1 MKKLLLLL
9 IAMVMCATA
18 YSDVTPPAGYFH
30 MPINGALSMV
40 KRSFNKYPSAKYF
53 SLNSTSSD
61 ENNVSASWAFFV
73 DPTPE
78 RGWEHT
84 CYVVNFPKFLKTGTN
99 PLEIA
104 PYKITMN
111 MPPNSD
117 MVLLDCESGSESAE
131 DNQPK
136 LKKLTITPSQAEIG
150 AKTYAVI
157 LSGGRNKNSNYLRFW
172 NDCSFIY
179 QALTKRYGVPKS
191 QVYPLMADG
200 NNPAPDMTTVSGKH
214 ISQSLDLDSDGAN
227 EIQMAAT
234 KTNLSNT
241 LKRINNVIKAGDQ
254 LFFFVTDH
262 GDWKKNE
269 NMKSG
274 LYLWDEDILEDSELA
289 TMLSPFISKSVAVN
303 VVLGQCHA
311 GGFIDDLTKTGCV
324 VAAAAKW
331 DEYSQYTEDGAY
343 DEFLY
348 HWTCAIGKAT
358 PDNLPVNADYDKD
371 GIVTMKEAFTYAKQK
386 DIYVSGHNGYI
397 ETPQYASTPTTL
409 GEDLAFDNV
418 PPVVDLYIRDNP
430 EDLGRMPNKT
440 TDKNWLS
447 PDVWVRN
454 ADDNGTEYQNPYYS
468 SSHKKAYIYVRIH
481 NRGIKTFTGTKWLH
495 MHWALA
501 SSGFTYNTW
510 VGKQQDSQGR
520 CIGEHMPAIKIPGIG
535 PGSSTVIK
543 IPWTLPG
550 ELMTNTDPVSHH
562 FCLFAKITDSQTDAK
577 SIDGTRYYDV
587 LNSKLQAQRNVTIVD
602 AKSAS
607 KGVSVYVRNPEETQ
621 QTFSLELV
629 PRTGA
634 DEALYQ
640 KASIGM
646 EMAPKISAGWQQGG
660 MRVMNMAAVP
670 AVNARG
676 NRVVR
681 FASPDNRVESISL
694 GAEEFDKV
702 TLRFDFDKFAAED
715 ETYTFDLIQRAED
728 GTIVGGETFII
739 NAPRQSVER
748 IGIATE
754 EKADG
759 TVELAAVGNA
769 GFEAISWSDASGN
782 EIGTGNTV
790 SVTPTAQNSEFTVRV
805 FTADGEG
812 AKATVSLEPARGIR
826 SVEADGRD
834 VAVVTLISAA
844 GRDSRLVVTSV
855 LNNTECMSVP
865 LAEGAVKEE
874 IDLSAMPQGVYAVT
888 YIAGDNVIGIV
899 KFTR

>member
-9 IAMVMCATA
+9 IATLMCVTA
-18 YSDVTPPAGYFH
+18 YGDVTPPEGYFH
-30 MPINGALSMV
+30 MPMNGALNFVMRHFSD
-40 KRSFNKYPSAKYF
+40 KPDANYF
-53 SLNSTSSD
+53 CLNAESPTGT
-61 ENNVSASWAFFV
+61 NVNETWVFFV

-78 RGWEHT
+78 LGWFHS
-84 CYVVNFPKFLKTGTN
+84 CYVATFPKFLKKGTN
-99 PLEIA
+99 PLDVSVTTVWMQ
-104 PYKITMN
+104 K
-111 MPPNSD
+111 PPKGTFTPVHLGETSTETD
-117 MVLLDCESGSESAE
+117 AVPVIKSVA
-131 DNQPK
+131 
-136 LKKLTITPSQAEIG
+136 ITPAQKTVGER
-150 AKTYAVI
+150 TYAVI
-157 LSGGRNKNSNYLRFW
+157 ISGGYAPAFNHQRYW
-172 NDCSFIY
+172 NACSFIY
-179 QALTKRYGVPKS
+179 QTLTRTYGIPKS
-191 QVYPLMADG
+191 HIYPIMADG
-200 NNPAPDMTTVSGKH
+200 TDPGKDMLCPDGTYK
-214 ISQSLDLDSDGAN
+214 SQPLDLDFDGQN
-227 EIQMAAT
+227 EIKMAAT
-234 KTNLSNT
+234 NANISST
-241 LKRINNVIKAGDQ
+241 LNNIYNIINEGDQ
-254 LFFFVTDH
+254 LFLFVVDH
-262 GDWKKNE
+262 GGSYDYI
-269 NMKSG
+269 SRS
-274 LYLWDEDILEDSELA
+274 YAVLWGEEELSDTSLA
-289 TMLSPFISKSVAVN
+289 SMLSPFKYKKANVN
-303 VVLGQCHA
+303 VVMGQCYS
-311 GGFIDDLTKTGCV
+311 GGFVDNLKQVGCV
-324 VAAAAKW
+324 IATSASGSELAHVVSANSK
-331 DEYSQYTEDGAY
+331 YS
-343 DEFLY
+343 EFIY
-348 HWTCAIGKAT
+348 HWMCAVNRAT
-358 PDNLPVNADYDKD
+358 PEGRKVASDKNAD
-371 GIVTMKEAFTYAKQK
+371 GIVSMAEAFEYARDNNYFVKTVHL
-386 DIYVSGHNGYI
+386 DN
-397 ETPQYASTPTTL
+397 PQYSSTPTTL
-409 GEDLAFDNV
+409 GEDLAFNNI
-418 PPVVDLYIRDNP
+418 PPLTDLYIKDNP
-430 EDLGRMPNKT
+430 EDLGRMPNT
-440 TDKNWLS
+440 STDKNWLS

-454 ADDNGTEYQNPYYS
+454 ADDNGIAYENPYYS
-468 SSHKKAYIYVRIH
+468 ATHKQAYIYVRIH
-481 NRGIKTFTGTKWLH
+481 NRGREAFSGTKWLH

-501 SSGFTYNTW
+501 SSGFTYKTW
-510 VGKQQDSQGR
+510 TGKDYDSQGR
-520 CIGEHMPAIKIPGIG
+520 CIGEHMPAIKIPAISA
-535 PGSSTVIK
+535 GSSTIIK

-702 TLRFDFDKFAAED
+702 TLRFDFDKFATED

-728 GTIVGGETFII
+728 GTIVGGETFVI
-739 NAPRQSVER
+739 NAPRQSAEGV
-748 IGIATE
+748 GIATA

-782 EIGTGNTV
+782 EIGTGSTV
-790 SVTPTAQNSEFTVRV
+790 SVTPTAQNSEFTVKAYTV
-805 FTADGEG
+805 DGEG
-812 AKATVSLEPARGIR
+812 AKASVSLEPARGIR
-826 SVEADGRD
+826 SVDTDGRD

-844 GRDSRLVVTSV
+844 GGDSRLVVTSV

-874 IDLSAMPQGVYAVT
+874 IDLSALPQGVYAVT
-888 YIAGDNVIGIV
+888 YIAGDNVIGTV

>member
-9 IAMVMCATA
+9 IAMVMSVTA
-18 YSDVTPPAGYFH
+18 YSDVTPPAGYFYF
-30 MPINGALSMV
+30 PAKSAFDVI
-40 KRSFNKYPSAKYF
+40 KRHFDATAEIYG
-53 SLNSTSSD
+53 LNTTT
-61 ENNVSASWAFFV
+61 EPTNTVTGNVWTFFV

-78 RGWEHT
+78 RGWMHDAFIVQ
-84 CYVVNFPKFLKTGTN
+84 YPMFLKTGSN
-99 PLEIA
+99 PLSA
-104 PYKITMN
+104 SFSKLGVNRPPASTMEPFQVHHTTTDSIDSN
-111 MPPNSD
+111 PPVIKRVTHSD
-117 MVLLDCESGSESAE
+117 AQLALA
-131 DNQPK
+131 
-136 LKKLTITPSQAEIG
+136 AR
-150 AKTYAVI
+150 TYVVI
-157 LSGGRNKNSNYLRFW
+157 ISGGGDKYMNAPRYW
-172 NDCSFIY
+172 NDCSFLYRTLRI
-179 QALTKRYGVPKS
+179 RYGIPKS
-191 QVYPLMADG
+191 NIYPLMADG
-200 NNPAPDMTTVSGKH
+200 ANPAPDTELSTNNF
-214 ISQSLDLDSDGAN
+214 ISQSLDLDLDGN
-227 EIQMAAT
+227 PEISRAAT
-234 KTNLSNT
+234 KADITAVFNQIG
-241 LKRINNVIKAGDQ
+241 KVIKDDDH
-254 LFFFVTDH
+254 LFVYVIDH
-262 GDWKKNE
+262 GDSDDDITQSYIVLWNNGK
-269 NMKSG
+269 
-274 LYLWDEDILEDSELA
+274 LYDYELA
-289 TMLSPFISKSVAVN
+289 NMLLPFTMKYVNIN
-303 VVLGQCHA
+303 VVLGQCFS
-311 GGFIDDLTKTGCV
+311 GGFIDNLSRLGSV
-324 VAAAAKW
+324 VTTACSSS
-331 DEYSQYTEDGAY
+331 EYSYATDDYNY
-343 DEFLY
+343 DDFVY
-348 HWTCAIGKAT
+348 HWTTAINRADHKGFRVDSDLDV
-358 PDNLPVNADYDKD
+358 DNV
-371 GIVTMKEAFTYAKQK
+371 VSMEEAFLYA
-386 DIYVSGHNGYI
+386 VSNDTHATKNM
-397 ETPQYASTPTTL
+397 EHPQFSAKPKSL
-409 GEDLAFDNV
+409 GEDLAFSNL
-418 PPVVDLYIRDNP
+418 PTAVDLIIRDNP
-430 EDLGRMPNKT
+430 EDKGRVPNRS
-440 TDKNWLS
+440 TDKNWIS
-447 PDVWVRN
+447 PDIWVRN
-454 ADDNGTEYQNPYYS
+454 ADDGGSVYENPYYS
-468 SSHKKAYIYVRIH
+468 STHKQAYIYVRVT
-481 NRGIKTFTGTKWLH
+481 NRGKKQLVSDKWLH

-510 VGKQQDSQGR
+510 VGKQKDSHGR
-520 CIGEHMPAIKIPGIG
+520 CIGEHMPAIKLPRIAA
-535 PGSSTVIK
+535 GSSTIIK

-629 PRTGA
+629 PRTGT

-702 TLRFDFDKFAAED
+702 TLRFDFDKFAADD

-728 GTIVGGETFII
+728 GTIVGGETFVI
-739 NAPRQSVER
+739 NAPRQSAEG
-748 IGIATE
+748 IGIATA

-782 EIGTGNTV
+782 EIGTGSTV
-790 SVTPTAQNSEFTVRV
+790 SVTPTAQNSEFTVKAY
-805 FTADGEG
+805 TADGEG
-812 AKATVSLEPARGIR
+812 AKASVSLEPACGIR
-826 SVEADGRD
+826 SVDTDGRD

-855 LNNTECMSVP
+855 LNNTECMSLP

-874 IDLSAMPQGVYAVT
+874 IDLSALPQGVYAVT
-888 YIAGDNVIGIV
+888 YIAGDNVIGTV

>member
-1 MKKLLLLL
+1 MKKHLLLL
-9 IAMVMCATA
+9 IATLMCVTA
-18 YSDVTPPAGYFH
+18 YSDVTPPAGYF
-30 MPINGALSMV
+30 
-40 KRSFNKYPSAKYF
+40 YF
-53 SLNSTSSD
+53 SAQAAFNIIKRHFDASAEIYGLNTQSEPTNS
-61 ENNVSASWAFFV
+61 NPGNVWTFFV

-78 RGWEHT
+78 RGWMHDAFIVQ
-84 CYVVNFPKFLKTGTN
+84 YPMFLKTGSN
-99 PLEIA
+99 PLSVSFS
-104 PYKITMN
+104 KLGVN
-111 MPPNSD
+111 RPPASSMEPLQVHHATTDSIDPNPPVIKRVTHSD
-117 MVLLDCESGSESAE
+117 AQLALA
-131 DNQPK
+131 
-136 LKKLTITPSQAEIG
+136 AR
-150 AKTYAVI
+150 TYVVI
-157 LSGGRNKNSNYLRFW
+157 ISGGGDKYMNEPRYW
-172 NDCSFIY
+172 NDCSFLY
-179 QALTKRYGVPKS
+179 RTLRLRYGIPKS
-191 QVYPLMADG
+191 NIYPLMADG
-200 NNPAPDMTTVSGKH
+200 ANPAPDTRLSGNNF
-214 ISQSLDLDSDGAN
+214 ISQSLDLDMDGN
-227 EIQMAAT
+227 SEISRAAT
-234 KTNLSNT
+234 KADITAVFNQIG
-241 LKRINNVIKAGDQ
+241 KVINDDDHLFVYVI
-254 LFFFVTDH
+254 DH
-262 GDWKKNE
+262 GDSDDQITQSYIVLWNNE
-269 NMKSG
+269 K
-274 LYLWDEDILEDSELA
+274 LYDYELA
-289 TMLSPFISKSVAVN
+289 NMLLPFTMKYVNIS
-303 VVLGQCHA
+303 VVLGQCYS
-311 GGFIDDLTKTGCV
+311 GGFIDNLSRLGSV
-324 VAAAAKW
+324 VATACTGSEPSYATD
-331 DEYSQYTEDGAY
+331 DENY
-343 DEFLY
+343 DDFVY
-348 HWTCAIGKAT
+348 HWTTAINRADHQGFKVDSD
-358 PDNLPVNADYDKD
+358 PDGDNV
-371 GIVTMKEAFTYAKQK
+371 VSMEEAFLYA
-386 DIYVSGHNGYI
+386 VSNDTHAKSNK
-397 ETPQYASTPTTL
+397 EHPQYSAKPKSL
-409 GEDLAFDNV
+409 GEDLAFSNL
-418 PPVVDLYIRDNP
+418 PPAVDLVIRDNP
-430 EDLGRMPNKT
+430 EDKGRVPNRS
-440 TDKNWLS
+440 TDKNWIS
-447 PDVWVRN
+447 PDIWVRN
-454 ADDNGTEYQNPYYS
+454 ADDGGDVYENPYYS
-468 SSHKKAYIYVRIH
+468 QNHTKAYIYVRVT
-481 NRGIKTFTGTKWLH
+481 NRGKKPIVSDKWLH

-510 VGKQQDSQGR
+510 VGKQKDSQGR
-520 CIGEHMPAIKIPGIG
+520 CIGEHMPAIKLPKIAA
-535 PGSSTVIK
+535 GSSTIIK

-640 KASIGM
+640 KATIGM

-728 GTIVGGETFII
+728 GTIVGGETFVI
-739 NAPRQSVER
+739 NAPRQSAEGV
-748 IGIATE
+748 GIATA

-769 GFEAISWSDASGN
+769 GFETVSWSDATGN
-782 EIGTGNTV
+782 EIGTGNTI
-790 SVTPTAQNSEFTVRV
+790 SVTPTTQNSEFTVKAY
-805 FTADGEG
+805 TADGEG
-812 AKATVSLEPARGIR
+812 AKASVSLEPARGIR
-826 SVEADGRD
+826 SVETDGRD

-874 IDLSAMPQGVYAVT
+874 IDLSALPQGVYAVT
-888 YIAGDNVIGIV
+888 YIAGDNVIGTV

>member
-9 IAMVMCATA
+9 IATLMCVTA
-18 YSDVTPPAGYFH
+18 YGDVTPPAGYFYF
-30 MPINGALSMV
+30 PAKSAFDVI
-40 KRSFNKYPSAKYF
+40 KRNFDATAEIYG
-53 SLNSTSSD
+53 LNTQSEPTNS
-61 ENNVSASWAFFV
+61 NAGNVWTFFV
-73 DPTPE
+73 DPTPQK
-78 RGWEHT
+78 GWSHDAFIVQ
-84 CYVVNFPKFLKTGTN
+84 YPMFLKTGTN
-99 PLEIA
+99 PLSVSFS
-104 PYKITMN
+104 KLGVDF
-111 MPPNSD
+111 PPASPMEPLQVQAVNQNSEEKD
-117 MVLLDCESGSESAE
+117 
-131 DNQPK
+131 PPI
-136 LKKLTITPSQAEIG
+136 LKRLTLSSDQLEKG
-150 AKTYAVI
+150 ARTYAVI
-157 LSGGRNKNSNYLRFW
+157 ISGGGNPNTNRYHFW
-172 NDCSFIY
+172 YDCSFLY
-179 QALTKRYGVPKS
+179 QVLRTKYGVPKNNI
-191 QVYPLMADG
+191 YPIMADG
-200 NNPAPDMTTVSGKH
+200 DNPSVDMLWTDGSY
-214 ISQSLDLDSDGAN
+214 ISQPLDLDYDQNN
-227 EIQMAAT
+227 EIHLAAT
-234 KTNLSNT
+234 KANIQSTFNQIA
-241 LKRINNVIKAGDQ
+241 RVINDDDQ
-254 LFFFVTDH
+254 LLVFVTDH
-262 GDWKKNE
+262 GGSDGTSQSHIILWNKEK
-269 NMKSG
+269 
-274 LYLWDEDILEDSELA
+274 LYDYELA
-289 TMLSPFISKSVAVN
+289 NMLLPFVMKYVNIN
-303 VVLGQCHA
+303 VVLGQCYS
-311 GGFIDDLTKTGCV
+311 GGFIDNLSRSGTVISTACKENESSSAFV
-324 VAAAAKW
+324 NKN
-331 DEYSQYTEDGAY
+331 Y

-348 HWTCAIGKAT
+348 HWTVAINGAEPNGMK
-358 PDNLPVNADYDKD
+358 VNADAD
-371 GIVTMKEAFTYAKQK
+371 GDGLVSMEEAFNYAKQH
-386 DIYVSGHNGYI
+386 DSFNYYYNSEHPQFSA
-397 ETPQYASTPTTL
+397 TPKSL
-409 GEDLAFDNV
+409 GEDLAFSNL
-418 PPVVDLYIRDNP
+418 PPAVDLVIRDNP
-430 EDLGRMPNKT
+430 EDKGRVPNRS
-440 TDKNWLS
+440 TDKNWIS
-447 PDVWVRN
+447 PDIWVRN
-454 ADDNGTEYQNPYYS
+454 ADDGGDVYENPYYS
-468 SSHKKAYIYVRIH
+468 QNHTKAYIYVRVT
-481 NRGIKTFTGTKWLH
+481 NRGKKPIVSDKWLH

-510 VGKQQDSQGR
+510 VGKQKDSQGR
-520 CIGEHMPAIKIPGIG
+520 CIGEHMPAIKLPKIAA
-535 PGSSTVIK
+535 GSSTIIK

-681 FASPDNRVESISL
+681 FASPDNRIESISL

-702 TLRFDFDKFAAED
+702 TLRFDFDKFATED

-728 GTIVGGETFII
+728 GTIVGGETFVI
-739 NAPRQSVER
+739 NAPRQSAEGV
-748 IGIATE
+748 GIVTA
-754 EKADG
+754 EKTDG
-759 TVELAAVGNA
+759 TIELAAVGNA

-888 YIAGDNVIGIV
+888 YIAGDNVTGTV

>member
-1 MKKLLLLL
+1 MKKFLLLL
-9 IAMVMCATA
+9 IAVVMCVTA
-18 YSDVTPPAGYFH
+18 YGDVTPPTGYFH
-30 MPINGALSMV
+30 MPMSGALGFV
-40 KRSFNKYPSAKYF
+40 KRHFSDKPNADYF
-53 SLNSTSSD
+53 CMNADVPDDTNPESKWT
-61 ENNVSASWAFFV
+61 FFV
-73 DPTPE
+73 DPTPDL
-78 RGWEHT
+78 GWEHP
-84 CYVVNFPKFLKTGTN
+84 CYVAMFPKFLKTGTN
-99 PLEIA
+99 PLGVSVQTI
-104 PYKITMN
+104 YMT
-111 MPPNSD
+111 MPPTGTLTPVSVNTNNASTT
-117 MVLLDCESGSESAE
+117 AE
-131 DNQPK
+131 TPVIN
-136 LKKLTITPSQAEIG
+136 KKSLSPAQQAIA
-150 AKTYAVI
+150 AKTYAII
-157 LSGGRNKNSNYLRFW
+157 LSGGGSKNSNYERYW

-179 QALTKRYGVPKS
+179 QVLTKRYGVPKS
-191 QVYPLMADG
+191 QIYPIMSDG
-200 NNPAPDMTTVSGKH
+200 NNPTPDMRKNNGEFVS
-214 ISQSLDLDSDGAN
+214 QPLDLDSDGIN
-227 EIQMAAT
+227 EIELAAT
-234 KTNLSNT
+234 TANLSSTFN
-241 LKRINNVIKAGDQ
+241 KIKNVIQPGDQ
-254 LFFFVTDH
+254 LFLFVIDH
-262 GDWKKNE
+262 GGKYSTS
-269 NMKSG
+269 MKS
-274 LYLWDEDILEDSELA
+274 YIVLWNNARLDDSELA
-289 TMLSPFISKSVAVN
+289 NMLIPFVSKSVAVN
-303 VVLGQCHA
+303 VILGQCHS
-311 GGFIDDLTKTGCV
+311 GGFIDDLKKTGCV
-324 VAAAAKW
+324 VATASKW
-331 DEYSQYTEDGAY
+331 EEYSHARSNLLY
-343 DEFLY
+343 DEFVY
-348 HWTCAIGKAT
+348 HWTSAINQAT
-358 PDNLPVNADYDKD
+358 HSNVSVKADYDND
-371 GIVTMKEAFTYAKQK
+371 GVVSMDEAFRYAQQK
-386 DIYVSGHNGYI
+386 DINITMSGDYK
-397 ETPQYASTPTTL
+397 ETPQYSSTPTTL
-409 GEDLAFDNV
+409 GEDLAFDNI
-418 PPVVDLYIRDNP
+418 PPLTDLYIKDNP
-430 EDLGRMPNKT
+430 EDLGRMPNT
-440 TDKNWLS
+440 STDKNWLS

-468 SSHKKAYIYVRIH
+468 SSHKKAYIYIRIH

-510 VGKQQDSQGR
+510 IGKQQDSQGR

-543 IPWTLPG
+543 IPWTLPA

-577 SIDGTRYYDV
+577 SIDGTKYYDV

-607 KGVSVYVRNPEETQ
+607 KGVSVYVRNPGETQ

-660 MRVMNMAAVP
+660 MRVTNMAAVP
-670 AVNARG
+670 EVNARG

-702 TLRFDFDKFAAED
+702 TLRFDFDKFATED

-728 GTIVGGETFII
+728 GTIVGGETFVI
-739 NAPRQSVER
+739 NAPRQSAEGV
-748 IGIATE
+748 GIATA

-759 TVELAAVGNA
+759 TVELAAVSNA
-769 GFEAISWSDASGN
+769 GFETVSWSDATGN

-790 SVTPTAQNSEFTVRV
+790 SVTPTAQNSEFTVKAY
-805 FTADGEG
+805 TADGEG
-812 AKATVSLEPARGIR
+812 AKASVSLEPARGIR
-826 SVEADGRD
+826 SVETDGRD

-888 YIAGDNVIGIV
+888 YIAGDNVMGTV

>member
-9 IAMVMCATA
+9 IATLMCATA
-18 YSDVTPPAGYFH
+18 YGDVTPPAGYFYFSAQAAF
-30 MPINGALSMV
+30 NMV
-40 KRSFNKYPSAKYF
+40 KRHFDATAEIYG
-53 SLNSTSSD
+53 LNTTTEPTNTD
-61 ENNVSASWAFFV
+61 TGNVWTFFV

-78 RGWEHT
+78 RGWRHDAFIVQ
-84 CYVVNFPKFLKTGTN
+84 YPMFLKTGTN
-99 PLEIA
+99 PLSVS
-104 PYKITMN
+104 YSKLGVDT
-111 MPPNSD
+111 PPASPMEPLQVNTIESNSI
-117 MVLLDCESGSESAE
+117 
-131 DNQPK
+131 K
-136 LKKLTITPSQAEIG
+136 TTPPIIKHIPISPGQLING
-150 AKTYAVI
+150 ARTYVVI
-157 LSGGRNKNSNYLRFW
+157 ISGGGNMNNNRYHFW
-172 NDCSFIY
+172 YDCSFLY
-179 QALTKRYGVPKS
+179 LTLRINYAIPKS
-191 QVYPLMADG
+191 NIFPLMADG
-200 NNPAPDMTTVSGKH
+200 DDPSIDMMWKDNTYVS
-214 ISQSLDLDSDGAN
+214 QPLDLDYDN
-227 EIQMAAT
+227 IDDIHLAAT
-234 KTNLSNT
+234 KSNIRSTLSQ
-241 LKRINNVIKAGDQ
+241 IANVINEDDH
-254 LFFFVTDH
+254 LFIFVTDH
-262 GDWKKNE
+262 GGLDNVNGSASYIDLWNNE
-269 NMKSG
+269 K
-274 LYLWDEDILEDSELA
+274 LYDYELA
-289 TMLSPFISKSVAVN
+289 NMLLPFVMKYVNIN
-303 VVLGQCHA
+303 VVMGQCHS
-311 GGFIDDLTKTGCV
+311 GGFIDNLSRSGTVIATACMTTESSH
-324 VAAAAKW
+324 A
-331 DEYSQYTEDGAY
+331 YTSSLY

-348 HWTCAIGKAT
+348 HWIVAMNGA
-358 PDNLPVNADYDKD
+358 DSYGSLVNSDTDGD
-371 GIVTMKEAFTYAKQK
+371 GINSMEEVFNYAKQNDPFFYK
-386 DIYVSGHNGYI
+386 ENLEHPQFSA
-397 ETPQYASTPTTL
+397 TPKQL
-409 GEDLAFDNV
+409 GEDLAFSNL
-418 PPVVDLYIRDNP
+418 PTAVDLIIRDNP
-430 EDLGRMPNKT
+430 EDKGRVPNRS
-440 TDKNWLS
+440 TDKNWVS
-447 PDVWVRN
+447 PDIWVRN
-454 ADDNGTEYQNPYYS
+454 ADDGGSVYENPYYS
-468 SSHKKAYIYVRIH
+468 STHKQAYIYVRVT
-481 NRGIKTFTGTKWLH
+481 NRGKKPIVSDKWLH

-510 VGKQQDSQGR
+510 VGKQKDSQGR
-520 CIGEHMPAIKIPGIG
+520 CIGEHMPAIKLPKIAA
-535 PGSSTVIK
+535 GSSTIIK

-607 KGVSVYVRNPEETQ
+607 KGVAVYVRNPEETQ

-702 TLRFDFDKFAAED
+702 TLRFDFDKFATED

-728 GTIVGGETFII
+728 GTIVGGETFVI
-739 NAPRQSVER
+739 NAPRQSAEGV
-748 IGIATE
+748 GIATA

-782 EIGTGNTV
+782 EIGTGSTV
-790 SVTPTAQNSEFTVRV
+790 SVTPTAQNSEFTVKAY
-805 FTADGEG
+805 TDDGEG
-812 AKATVSLEPARGIR
+812 AKASVSLEPARGIR
-826 SVEADGRD
+826 SVETDGRD

-844 GRDSRLVVTSV
+844 GGDSRLVVTSV

-874 IDLSAMPQGVYAVT
+874 IDLSALPQGVYAVT
-888 YIAGDNVIGIV
+888 YIAGDNVIGTV